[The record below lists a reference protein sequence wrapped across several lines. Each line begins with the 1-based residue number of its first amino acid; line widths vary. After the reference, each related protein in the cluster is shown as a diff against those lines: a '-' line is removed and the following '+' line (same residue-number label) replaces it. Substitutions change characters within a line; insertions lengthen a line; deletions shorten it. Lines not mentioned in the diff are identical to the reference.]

1 MGSRDRRLGAGGP
14 ILVEGR
20 KRVGFHLAI
29 DLSPAADVIG
39 AIVLAVAAAVFWTI
53 LFDRRM
59 TVLIALARIIDR
71 VTAFVGRAV
80 SWLILLAVLV
90 SAGNAIS
97 RKAFDIASNAW
108 LELQWYL
115 FGAAYLLA
123 AAYTLQQ
130 NEHIRI
136 DILYNM
142 YSRRKQNMVDLFG
155 HIFFLMPFVLL
166 MLSYFF
172 PYVWLSFRSGEV
184 STNAGGLI
192 IWPGKLM
199 LLLGFG
205 LLALQ
210 GVSEIVKK
218 IAIMRGLI
226 ADEHQHVATH
236 QSLDDIEELDSS
248 EIR

>member
-1 MGSRDRRLGAGGP
+1 
-14 ILVEGR
+14 
-20 KRVGFHLAI
+20 VGFHLAI
-29 DLSPAADVIG
+29 SFAPATEVVG
-39 AIVLAVAAAVFWTI
+39 ALALVVVAAVLWTV
-53 LFDRRM
+53 LFDREM
-59 TVLIALARIIDR
+59 SALIALARFIDR
-71 VTAFVGRAV
+71 ITAFVGKAV
-80 SWLILLAVLV
+80 SWLILLAILV

-136 DILYNM
+136 DILYNF
-142 YSRRKQNMVDLFG
+142 YSRRRQNAIDLFG

-166 MLSYFF
+166 MVAYFF
-172 PYVWLSFRSGEV
+172 PYVLLSYHSGEV

-199 LLLGFG
+199 LLLGFA

-210 GVSEIVKK
+210 GVAEIVKK

-226 ADEHQHVATH
+226 PDEHQHAPTH
-236 QSLDDIEELDSS
+236 QSLDDIEELDPS
-248 EIR
+248 ELR

>member
-1 MGSRDRRLGAGGP
+1 M
-14 ILVEGR
+14 
-20 KRVGFHLAI
+20 GFHLAI
-29 DLSPAADVIG
+29 HIAPATATIG
-39 AIVLAVAAAVFWTI
+39 AIALVVVLAILWTV

-59 TVLIALARIIDR
+59 SGLLAIARFIDR
-71 VTAFVGRAV
+71 TNALVGKAV

-97 RKAFDIASNAW
+97 RKVFDVASNAW

-142 YSRRKQNMVDLFG
+142 YSRRRQNAVDLFG

-166 MLSYFF
+166 MLAYFF
-172 PYVWLSFRSGEV
+172 PYVLLSYRSGEV

-199 LLLGFG
+199 LLLGFA
-205 LLALQ
+205 LLAMQ
-210 GVSEIVKK
+210 GASEIVKK

-226 ADEHQHVATH
+226 PDEHQHVATH
-236 QSLDDIEELDSS
+236 QSLDDIEELDPS

>member
-1 MGSRDRRLGAGGP
+1 
-14 ILVEGR
+14 V
-20 KRVGFHLAI
+20 VFHLAI
-29 DLSPAADVIG
+29 DLSPATEVMG
-39 AIVLAVAAAVFWTI
+39 AIVLAVAAAVLWTL

-59 TVLIALARIIDR
+59 TVLIALSRIIDR
-71 VTAFVGRAV
+71 ITAFVGKAV

-142 YSRRKQNMVDLFG
+142 FSRRKQNIVDLFG
-155 HIFFLMPFVLL
+155 HIFVLMPFVLL

-226 ADEHQHVATH
+226 IDEHQHVATH
-236 QSLDDIEELDSS
+236 QSLDDIDELDPS

>member
-1 MGSRDRRLGAGGP
+1 
-14 ILVEGR
+14 
-20 KRVGFHLAI
+20 VGFHLAI
-29 DLSPAADVIG
+29 DLAPATDVVG
-39 AIVLAVAAAVFWTI
+39 AIGLLVAAAVLWTL
-53 LFDRRM
+53 LFDRGM
-59 TVLIALARIIDR
+59 TVLVAIARFIDR
-71 VTAFVGRAV
+71 INAFVGKAV

-97 RKAFDIASNAW
+97 RKAFDVASNAW

-142 YSRRKQNMVDLFG
+142 YSRRKQNNDDLFG
-155 HIFFLMPFVLL
+155 HLFFLMPFVIL

-172 PYVWLSFRSGEV
+172 PYVLTSYESGEV

-199 LLLGFG
+199 LLLGFA

-226 ADEHQHVATH
+226 PDEHQHVATH
-236 QSLDDIEELDSS
+236 QSLDDIEELDPS

>member
-39 AIVLAVAAAVFWTI
+39 AIVLAVAAAVLWTL

-59 TVLIALARIIDR
+59 TILIALARIIDR

-115 FGAAYLLA
+115 FGSAYLLA

-226 ADEHQHVATH
+226 GRASCRERV
-236 QSLDDIEELDSS
+236 
-248 EIR
+248 

>member
-1 MGSRDRRLGAGGP
+1 M
-14 ILVEGR
+14 
-20 KRVGFHLAI
+20 GFHLAI
-29 DLSPAADVIG
+29 DLSPATEVMG
-39 AIVLAVAAAVFWTI
+39 AIVLTVAAAVLWTL
-53 LFDRRM
+53 LFDRPM
-59 TVLIALARIIDR
+59 TVLIALSRIIDR
-71 VTAFVGRAV
+71 ITAFVGKAV

-142 YSRRKQNMVDLFG
+142 YSRRKQNIVDLFG

-199 LLLGFG
+199 LLLGFA

-226 ADEHQHVATH
+226 DDEHQHVATD
-236 QSLDDIEELDSS
+236 QSLDDIEELDPT

>member
-1 MGSRDRRLGAGGP
+1 LREEKP
-14 ILVEGR
+14 
-20 KRVGFHLAI
+20 VGIFLAAI
-29 DLSPAADVIG
+29 MTPTQAVMG
-39 AIVLAVAAAVFWTI
+39 AIALVVVIAILWT
-53 LFDRRM
+53 LVFDRSM
-59 TVLIALARIIDR
+59 SVLIRLARGIDA
-71 VTAFVGRAV
+71 VTAFVGKAV

-90 SAGNAIS
+90 SNAIS
-97 RKAFDIASNAW
+97 RKAFDVASNAW

-115 FGAAYLLA
+115 FGASYLLA

-142 YSRRKQNMVDLFG
+142 YSRRRQNAVDLFG

-166 MLSYFF
+166 MLAYFF
-172 PYVWLSFRSGEV
+172 PYVLLSYETGEV

-210 GVSEIVKK
+210 GVSEIIKK
-218 IAIMRGLI
+218 IAIMRGLMP
-226 ADEHQHVATH
+226 DEHQHVASH
-236 QSLDDIEELDSS
+236 QSLDDIEELDPS

>member
-1 MGSRDRRLGAGGP
+1 LREEKP
-14 ILVEGR
+14 
-20 KRVGFHLAI
+20 VGIFLAAI
-29 DLSPAADVIG
+29 MTPTQAVMG
-39 AIVLAVAAAVFWTI
+39 AIALVVVIAILWT
-53 LFDRRM
+53 LVFDRSM
-59 TVLIALARIIDR
+59 SVLIRLARGIDA
-71 VTAFVGRAV
+71 VTAFVGKAV

-97 RKAFDIASNAW
+97 RKAFDVASNAW

-115 FGAAYLLA
+115 FGASYLLA

-142 YSRRKQNMVDLFG
+142 YSRRRQNAVDLFG

-166 MLSYFF
+166 MLAYFF
-172 PYVWLSFRSGEV
+172 PYVLLSYETGEV

-210 GVSEIVKK
+210 GVSEIIKK
-218 IAIMRGLI
+218 IAIMRGLMP
-226 ADEHQHVATH
+226 DEHQHVASH
-236 QSLDDIEELDSS
+236 QSLDDIEELDPS

>member
-1 MGSRDRRLGAGGP
+1 M
-14 ILVEGR
+14 
-20 KRVGFHLAI
+20 GFHLAI
-29 DLSPAADVIG
+29 DLAPATAVIG
-39 AIVLAVAAAVFWTI
+39 AIVLIVAAAVLWTL

-59 TVLIALARIIDR
+59 SVLIALSRIIDR
-71 VTAFVGRAV
+71 ITAFVGKAV

-142 YSRRKQNMVDLFG
+142 YSRRKQNVVDLFG
-155 HIFFLMPFVLL
+155 HIFFLMPFVIL

-199 LLLGFG
+199 LLLGFA

-218 IAIMRGLI
+218 IAILRGLI
-226 ADEHQHVATH
+226 TDEHRHAAAH
-236 QSLDDIEELDSS
+236 QSLDDIEELDPS

>member
-1 MGSRDRRLGAGGP
+1 MSGL
-14 ILVEGR
+14 
-20 KRVGFHLAI
+20 LAI
-29 DLSPAADVIG
+29 
-39 AIVLAVAAAVFWTI
+39 
-53 LFDRRM
+53 
-59 TVLIALARIIDR
+59 ARFIDR
-71 VTAFVGRAV
+71 TNALVGKAV

-97 RKAFDIASNAW
+97 RKAFDVASNAW

-142 YSRRKQNMVDLFG
+142 YSRRKQNIVDLFG

-226 ADEHQHVATH
+226 IDEHQHVATH
-236 QSLDDIEELDSS
+236 QSLDDIEELDPS